1 MHADGDSAIEHHT
14 FAQLDAGYSMVAS
27 REVGDGAERH
37 VRTCVLCFYV
47 SRRAEL
53 RLMEIA
59 DRVMMR

>member
-1 MHADGDSAIEHHT
+1 MHADGAGAIEHHT
-14 FAQLDAGYSMVAS
+14 FTQLDAGYSMVVS
-27 REVGDGAERH
+27 RELGEGVERH

-47 SRRAEL
+47 SRVAEL

>member
-1 MHADGDSAIEHHT
+1 MHVDGASAIKHHIFT
-14 FAQLDAGYSMVAS
+14 QLDAGYSMVAS
-27 REVGDGAERH
+27 PELAEDVERH

-47 SRRAEL
+47 SRVAEL